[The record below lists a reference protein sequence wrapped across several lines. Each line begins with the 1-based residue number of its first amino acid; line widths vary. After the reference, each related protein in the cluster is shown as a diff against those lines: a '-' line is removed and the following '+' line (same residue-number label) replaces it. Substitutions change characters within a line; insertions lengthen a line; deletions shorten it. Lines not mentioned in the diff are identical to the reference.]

1 MSESD
6 FISMHV
12 NGGVPVGGKLH
23 ININNLPSVIGG
35 VAGVRAT
42 SIVIGETAFS
52 IDGVTTGQSLNLE
65 NVFEQVE
72 KIQFNFPTNGTTIN
86 FDVTIENIALY
97 SSPTHDPFYY
107 FQIEPKI
114 LPDSTELLE
123 YQDVVVTIDP
133 FLLNVQYSNSAYN
146 PLIGNGL
153 TNRKSQERVESDR
166 TEDSATPTNW
176 NAIISGSAPFATV
189 QDSLYYDTGWIRGRY
204 EGTKI
209 KSTGNIGIQPALS
222 GIPFTGE
229 IFTYDAEDDFICS
242 TTREKVSI
250 EEMLHTSD
258 KPLPIFTSSSLKD
271 SSSADIQATNFELT
285 SIEIN
290 NNVAS
295 PQKIDIG
302 DILSIAYVDGS
313 TNYNE
318 LMRVLELPDPDAF
331 PPQLKYEVE
340 RGYAGTR
347 KYTLSSP
354 LALSKV
360 SKFDIFK
367 LEQQNS
373 EYLRLINDAKILVQG
388 NNTIIDTDK
397 YGNVVRE
404 HICTQP

>member
-23 ININNLPSVIGG
+23 ININILPSQIGG
-35 VAGVRAT
+35 VSAVRAT

-52 IDGVTTGQSLNLE
+52 IDGVSTGQSLNLD
-65 NVFEQVE
+65 NVFEQIE
-72 KIQFNFPTNGTTIN
+72 RIQFNFPTNGSTVN
-86 FDVTIENIALY
+86 FDVTVENIAFY
-97 SSPTHDPFYY
+97 SSPLHDPFYY
-107 FQIEPKI
+107 FQIVPKI
-114 LPDSTELLE
+114 IPNTAELLE
-123 YQDVVVTIDP
+123 YQDIVVTIDP
-133 FLLNVQYSNSAYN
+133 FLLTVQYTNNAYN

-176 NAIISGSAPFATV
+176 DAIMSGSAPFATV
-189 QDSLYYDTGWIRGRY
+189 QDSMYYDTGWTRGRY

-209 KSTGNIGIQPALS
+209 KSTGNTGIQPAIS

-258 KPLPIFTSSSLKD
+258 KPLPVFTSSSLKD
-271 SSSADIQATNFELT
+271 SQSTDIRAGDFQNTSFELQN
-285 SIEIN
+285 EIY
-290 NNVAS
+290 VAP

-302 DILSIAYVDGS
+302 DILSIPLSPG
-313 TNYNE
+313 NE
-318 LMRVLELPDPDAF
+318 LMRVLELPDPDSLIN
-331 PPQLKYEVE
+331 QYKYEVE
-340 RGYAGTR
+340 RGYAGTT
-347 KYTLSSP
+347 KYTLGP
-354 LALSKV
+354 ALPLSKV

-367 LEQQNS
+367 LEQQTS

-404 HICTQP
+404 HVCT

>member
-12 NGGVPVGGKLH
+12 NGGTPVGGKLH
-23 ININNLPSVIGG
+23 ININLLPSQIGG
-35 VAGVRAT
+35 VSAVRAT

-52 IDGVTTGQSLNLE
+52 IDGVSTGQSLNLD
-65 NVFEQVE
+65 NVFEQIE
-72 KIQFNFPTNGTTIN
+72 RIQFNFPTNGSTIN
-86 FDVTIENIALY
+86 FDVTVENIALY
-97 SSPTHDPFYY
+97 SSPLHDPFYY
-107 FQIEPKI
+107 FQIVPKI
-114 LPDSTELLE
+114 LTDTAELLE
-123 YQDVVVTIDP
+123 YQDIVVTIDP
-133 FLLNVQYSNSAYN
+133 FLLTVQYINNAYN

-176 NAIISGSAPFATV
+176 DAIMSGSAPFATV
-189 QDSLYYDTGWIRGRY
+189 QDSMYYDTGWTRGRY

-209 KSTGNIGIQPALS
+209 KSTGNTGIQPAIS

-242 TTREKVSI
+242 TAREKVSI
-250 EEMLHTSD
+250 EEMLHTSN
-258 KPLPIFTSSSLKD
+258 KPLPVFTSSSLKD
-271 SSSADIQATNFELT
+271 INSNDVQAGNFQNT
-285 SIEIN
+285 SFDLAGSI
-290 NNVAS
+290 AL

-302 DILSIAYVDGS
+302 DILSIPLSPG
-313 TNYNE
+313 NE
-318 LMRVLELPDPDAF
+318 LMRVLELPDPESTIN
-331 PPQLKYEVE
+331 PNKYEVE
-340 RGYAGTR
+340 RGYAGTT
-347 KYTLSSP
+347 KYTLNP
-354 LALSKV
+354 ALPLSKV

-367 LEQQNS
+367 LEQQTS

-404 HICTQP
+404 HVCT

>member
-12 NGGVPVGGKLH
+12 NGGAPVGGKLH
-23 ININNLPSVIGG
+23 ININILPSQIGG
-35 VAGVRAT
+35 VSQVRAT

-52 IDGVTTGQSLNLE
+52 INDVSTGQSLNLD
-65 NVFEQVE
+65 NVFEQIE
-72 KIQFNFPTNGTTIN
+72 RIQFNFPTNGSTVD
-86 FDVTIENIALY
+86 FDVIVENIAFY
-97 SSPTHDPFYY
+97 SSPLHDPFYY
-107 FQIEPKI
+107 FQIVPKI
-114 LPDSTELLE
+114 IPDTAELLE
-123 YQDVVVTIDP
+123 YQDIVVTIDP
-133 FLLNVQYSNSAYN
+133 FLLNVQYTNNAYN

-176 NAIISGSAPFATV
+176 DAIISGSAPFATV
-189 QDSLYYDTGWIRGRY
+189 QDSMYYDTGWTRGRY

-209 KSTGNIGIQPALS
+209 KSTGNTGIQPAIS

-258 KPLPIFTSSSLKD
+258 KPLPVFTSGSLKN
-271 SSSADIQATNFELT
+271 SNSADISITNFTDT
-285 SIEIN
+285 SIIISAL
-290 NNVAS
+290 VAP
-295 PQKIDIG
+295 PQKIDVG
-302 DILSIAYVDGS
+302 DILSMNYTYDS
-313 TNYNE
+313 NDYNE
-318 LMRVLELPDPDAF
+318 LMRVLELPDGFF
-331 PPQLKYEVE
+331 PRRYGVE
-340 RGYAGTR
+340 RGYAETV
-347 KYTLSSP
+347 KYTNNGTPGP
-354 LALSKV
+354 LTKV

-367 LEQQNS
+367 LEQQTS

-404 HICTQP
+404 HICT

>member
-23 ININNLPSVIGG
+23 ININNLPSAIGG
-35 VAGVRAT
+35 IAQVRAT

-52 IDGVTTGQSLNLE
+52 IDGVTTGQSLNLD
-65 NVFEQVE
+65 NVFEQIE
-72 KIQFNFPTNGTTIN
+72 RIQFNFPTDESTLN
-86 FDVTIENIALY
+86 FDVTVENIALY
-97 SSPTHDPFYY
+97 TSPTHDPFYY
-107 FQIEPKI
+107 FQIIPKI
-114 LPDSTELLE
+114 IPDTVKLLE
-123 YQDVVVTIDP
+123 YQDIVVTIDP
-133 FLLNVQYSNSAYN
+133 FLLTVQYINNAYN

-176 NAIISGSAPFATV
+176 DAIISGSAPFATV
-189 QDSLYYDTGWIRGRY
+189 QDSMYYDTGWTRGRY

-209 KSTGNIGIQPALS
+209 KSTGNTGIQPAIS

-229 IFTYDAEDDFICS
+229 IFTYDAEDEFICS

-258 KPLPIFTSSSLKD
+258 KPLPVFTSSSLKD
-271 SSSADIQATNFELT
+271 SNSTDISVTIFTPT
-285 SIEIN
+285 SITLSAA
-290 NNVAS
+290 VAP

-302 DILSIAYVDGS
+302 DILSMNYTYNSDD
-313 TNYNE
+313 YNE
-318 LMRVLELPDPDAF
+318 LMRVLELPDASTFNTPR
-331 PPQLKYEVE
+331 YVVE
-340 RGYAGTR
+340 RGYAETV
-347 KYTLSSP
+347 KYTSGTFEP
-354 LALSKV
+354 LAKV

-367 LEQQNS
+367 LEQQTS
-373 EYLRLINDAKILVQG
+373 EYVRLINDAKILVQG

-404 HICTQP
+404 HVCTQ

>member
-23 ININNLPSVIGG
+23 ININILPSQIGG
-35 VAGVRAT
+35 VSAVRAT

-52 IDGVTTGQSLNLE
+52 IDGVSTGQSLNLD
-65 NVFEQVE
+65 NVFEQIE
-72 KIQFNFPTNGTTIN
+72 RIQFNFPTNGSTVN
-86 FDVTIENIALY
+86 FDVTVENIAFY
-97 SSPTHDPFYY
+97 SSPLHDPFYY
-107 FQIEPKI
+107 FQIVPKI
-114 LPDSTELLE
+114 LPDTAELLE
-123 YQDVVVTIDP
+123 YQDIVVTIDP
-133 FLLNVQYSNSAYN
+133 FLLNVQYSNSPYN

-176 NAIISGSAPFATV
+176 DAIMSGSAPFATV
-189 QDSLYYDTGWIRGRY
+189 QDSMYYDTGWTRGRY

-209 KSTGNIGIQPALS
+209 KSTGNTGIQPAIS

-258 KPLPIFTSSSLKD
+258 KPLPVFTSSSLKD
-271 SSSADIQATNFELT
+271 SQSTDIRAGDFQNTSFELADQ
-285 SIEIN
+285 IY
-290 NNVAS
+290 VAL

-302 DILSIAYVDGS
+302 DILSIPLSPG
-313 TNYNE
+313 NE
-318 LMRVLELPDPDAF
+318 LMRVLELPDPDSLIN
-331 PPQLKYEVE
+331 QYKYEVE
-340 RGYAGTR
+340 RGYAGTT
-347 KYTLSSP
+347 KYTLGP
-354 LALSKV
+354 ALPLSKV

-367 LEQQNS
+367 LEQQTS

-404 HICTQP
+404 HVCT

>member
-35 VAGVRAT
+35 VAQVRAT

-52 IDGVTTGQSLNLE
+52 IDGVTTGQSLNLD
-65 NVFEQVE
+65 NVFEQIE
-72 KIQFNFPTNGTTIN
+72 RIQFNFPTDESTIN
-86 FDVTIENIALY
+86 FDVTVENIALY
-97 SSPTHDPFYY
+97 TSPTHDPFYY
-107 FQIEPKI
+107 FQIIPKI
-114 LPDSTELLE
+114 IPDTVKLLE
-123 YQDVVVTIDP
+123 YQDIVVTIDP
-133 FLLNVQYSNSAYN
+133 FLLTVQYINNAYN

-153 TNRKSQERVESDR
+153 TNRKSQERVESNR

-176 NAIISGSAPFATV
+176 NAIMSGSAPFATV

-271 SSSADIQATNFELT
+271 SNSADITSYLT
-285 SIEIN
+285 SN
-290 NNVAS
+290 FH
-295 PQKIDIG
+295 
-302 DILSIAYVDGS
+302 L
-313 TNYNE
+313 
-318 LMRVLELPDPDAF
+318 
-331 PPQLKYEVE
+331 
-340 RGYAGTR
+340 
-347 KYTLSSP
+347 
-354 LALSKV
+354 
-360 SKFDIFK
+360 
-367 LEQQNS
+367 
-373 EYLRLINDAKILVQG
+373 
-388 NNTIIDTDK
+388 
-397 YGNVVRE
+397 
-404 HICTQP
+404 